1 MKTTTPE
8 ITETV
13 GKTSIEETV
22 STVITIKAL
31 FGITTEATKIIILEQ
46 MKEII

>member
-1 MKTTTPE
+1 MKTTTFE

-22 STVITIKAL
+22 LTVITIKAL
-31 FGITTEATKIIILEQ
+31 FGITTGATKTIILEQ